1 MKYKGS
7 CHCGTVAFEVEGEI
21 KSAMACNCSICQ
33 RKGSRLWFVPRNSL
47 NLLTPEKTQT
57 KTTHSLAGAN
67 SLVQV
72 EKWDGR
78 KEHMSET
85 FAKMERREKLKA
97 ANLVPAK

>member
-1 MKYKGS
+1 MPSPPDLPSYRDLPRRGGLPAS
-7 CHCGTVAFEVEGEI
+7 WGLWGAEGTDHFG
-21 KSAMACNCSICQ
+21 C
-33 RKGSRLWFVPRNSL
+33 L

-67 SLVQV
+67 ALVQV

-78 KEHMSET
+78 TEHVSET
-85 FAKMERREKLKA
+85 FAKMDRQAKLKA